1 MKRRGLSSRLQ
12 RFALPLFSKRA
23 LPRALCGKC
32 RGLQPP
38 EAAAPFFAARSACAY
53 LLSCTFLRTRQN
65 ANMDGCAF
73 FVRTEKR

>member
-23 LPRALCGKC
+23 LRGKC